1 MPNKIRIF
9 VAPPSDVA
17 IERAKVDKVVETIK
31 PTADHLDL
39 ILEVVK
45 REDYVPNTGRPQ
57 QVIFN

>member
-39 ILEVVK
+39 ILE
-45 REDYVPNTGRPQ
+45 YGLLCQQMFHPN
-57 QVIFN
+57 I